1 MSAVNDI
8 LSSLPL
14 DQLAGQLGT
23 DTDTAER
30 SARQGI
36 ESLLNGMRSNAGS
49 PDGEA
54 SLARALQQHADGR
67 FTGDQQVSVDD
78 VDTEDGRKVAHHVL
92 GNNPEQS
99 VAGLLGGDMGG
110 KLISIL
116 APLVM
121 GYLGNKMTGGA
132 QRSGGQQGGG
142 ILGSILGSLGQGQT
156 GGQQGGLG
164 GLGDILGQ
172 FMGGRSG
179 DDQKPST
186 PRSTTQGN
194 SPFNV

>member
-1 MSAVNDI
+1 MSALNDI

-14 DQLAGQLGT
+14 DQLAGKLGT
-23 DTDTAER
+23 DTGTAEQ
-30 SARQGI
+30 SARKGI

-54 SLARALQQHADGR
+54 SLARALQQHAGSR

-78 VDTEDGRKVAHHVL
+78 VDTEDGSKVARHVL
-92 GNNPEQS
+92 GDNPEQS
-99 VAGLLGGDMGG
+99 VSGLLGGEMGG

-121 GYLGNKMTGGA
+121 GYLGNKMTGGG
-132 QRSGGQQGGG
+132 QQSGGQHGGG
-142 ILGSILGSLGQGQT
+142 ILGSILGSLGQSQS

-172 FMGGRSG
+172 FMGGN
-179 DDQKPST
+179 DDTQGQSSA
-186 PRSTTQGN
+186 RSTTQGN